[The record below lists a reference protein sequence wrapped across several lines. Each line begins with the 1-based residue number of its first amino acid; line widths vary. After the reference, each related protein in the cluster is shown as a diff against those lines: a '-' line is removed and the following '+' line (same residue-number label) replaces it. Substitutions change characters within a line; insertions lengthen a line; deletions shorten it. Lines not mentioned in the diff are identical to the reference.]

1 MTTTP
6 TDVEA
11 AQPPRRNILT
21 ERHGRVAVVVLNRPE
36 ARNALNR
43 ALLAELHAALEHAA
57 ADPDVGAIVL
67 TGEGTAFCAGADL
80 KEASRGMRDGDFW
93 SRYERAN
100 QSMAVHRFLPR
111 LPKPVIAAVNGYA
124 VAGGCGVAMSCDLVV
139 ASDKAKFG
147 YPEVARGLVAAMV
160 MVSLSRL
167 VNRRQALDLLLTGRL
182 IGADEAQEL
191 GLVNRVVPAD
201 RLMAEALSYADEV
214 AKNSASALRV
224 TKDLFRQV
232 TEVDYDRAL
241 EYARDVNQMMRQTRD
256 AQQGAAEFA
265 NRSQPEERP

>member
-1 MTTTP
+1 MTSTQDATTTP
-6 TDVEA
+6 GATSTTV
-11 AQPPRRNILT
+11 LT
-21 ERHGRVAVVVLNRPE
+21 ERHDRVAVVTLNRPE

-43 ALLAELHAALEHAA
+43 ELLAELHLALEREA
-57 ADPDVGAIVL
+57 ADPAVHAIVL
-67 TGEGTAFCAGADL
+67 TGTGPAFCAGADL
-80 KEASRGMRDGDFW
+80 KEAARGMSDGDFW
-93 SRYERAN
+93 TRYQRAN

-111 LPKPVIAAVNGYA
+111 LPKPVIAGVNGYA
-124 VAGGCGVAMSCDLVV
+124 VAGGCGLAMSCDLVV
-139 ASDKAKFG
+139 ASDGARFG

-182 IGADEAQEL
+182 IDAEEALAL

-201 RLMAEALSYADEV
+201 ELLPATLAYADQV
-214 AKNSASALRV
+214 ARNSASALRV

-232 TEVDYDRAL
+232 CEVDYDRAL

-256 AQQGAAEFA
+256 AQAGAAAFA
-265 NRSQPEERP
+265 NRKRAEEPR